1 MMVIKLSGALFGLK
15 SSTRDFKIG
24 QARSSK
30 SISDHQFRPKLHDT
44 MFNYHFFTAIL
55 KLQVIQYQ
63 YFITQ

>member
-1 MMVIKLSGALFGLK
+1 MVIELSGELFGLK

-30 SISDHQFRPKLHDT
+30 SISDHQFRPKFHDT